1 MTGAQSDVAEAVE
14 LHETKMENDVMRMQP
29 VASVEVP
36 AGGQVTFEP
45 GGLHIMLIGLQ
56 RELEA
61 GDRFKITLQFEESG
75 TLTVEVSVR

>member
-1 MTGAQSDVAEAVE
+1 M
-14 LHETKMENDVMRMQP
+14 
-29 VASVEVP
+29 P